1 MTDARP
7 EEPADPEMSLS
18 ETVDLA
24 TRRMSI
30 SVLAAGAMIGLGLY
44 AARPA
49 PPRYDAF
56 AFGSQIVRVDMK
68 TGSIIACEGTET
80 CQLVLR
86 HGQKLTRVH
95 RTDALP
101 RPPAA
106 MPLPAAPAAGK

>member
-1 MTDARP
+1 MTDVRP
-7 EEPADPEMSLS
+7 EEPAEPEMSVS
-18 ETVDLA
+18 ETLDLA
-24 TRRMSI
+24 IRRMSM

-44 AARPA
+44 ASRPA
-49 PPRYDAF
+49 PQRYDAF

-86 HGQKLTRVH
+86 HGQKLARIR

-106 MPLPAAPAAGK
+106 TPAPAAPVAGK